1 MNRTKAGWKQW
12 FTEPLPNIGL
22 FLCRGN
28 NKTARVFEIAW
39 QKYLVMDDPWEKAQP
54 GKDQNHVLDAM
65 RIGRGEFG
73 LKYAYFS
80 NATAPLLDKLVL
92 NHGNVME
99 LGGELM
105 ENFLMKHQSL
115 AMHTTCYEK
124 STKVMGLKASNSFWN
139 PRYYDSLR
147 KTITKQILFKN
158 DGQLLDEVR
167 SMVWLAIATERS
179 LILPNILGS
188 ESIHTIDKYKGQAM
202 WPGFRV
208 TFLKRSKGRNE
219 LKVQILEPNFYWRV
233 NRDYDA
239 IPEPEIIYFDPDKES
254 LVDIKEKLEAV
265 KDVPR
270 IVLHHRP
277 SSRRQS
283 NAEDEEHLQVALQ
296 VWANDSVGLFHQP
309 YSQLVKSYRAIPSVK
324 GIRSSGAPLVDEV
337 LQGMRNCANIFG
349 PHKGNRTCFQVCD

>member
-1 MNRTKAGWKQW
+1 
-12 FTEPLPNIGL
+12 
-22 FLCRGN
+22 
-28 NKTARVFEIAW
+28 
-39 QKYLVMDDPWEKAQP
+39 MDDPWEKAQP

-80 NATAPLLDKLVL
+80 NSTAPLLDKLVL
-92 NHGNVME
+92 NYGNVME

-105 ENFLMKHQSL
+105 ESFLLDHQSV

-124 STKVMGLKASNSFWN
+124 STKVMGLKAANSFWN
-139 PRYYDSLR
+139 PKYYDALR

-158 DGQLLDEVR
+158 EGQLLDEVR
-167 SMVWLAIATERS
+167 SMVWLALVTERS
-179 LILPNILGS
+179 FILPNILGP
-188 ESIHTIDKYKGQAM
+188 ESIHTIGKYKGQSM

-208 TFLKRSKGRNE
+208 TFLKRSKGKNE

-239 IPEPEIIYFDPDKES
+239 IPSPTIIYFDPDKET
-254 LVDIKEKLEAV
+254 LLDIKEKVETAF
-265 KDVPR
+265 DAPR
-270 IVLHHRP
+270 IILQHISTARGQQHHRKEN
-277 SSRRQS
+277 QQ
-283 NAEDEEHLQVALQ
+283 LQIATAIE
-296 VWANDSVGLFHQP
+296 VWANDSVGLFHEP
-309 YSQLVKSYRAIPSVK
+309 FSQLVKSYRAIPSVK
-324 GIRSSGAPLVDEV
+324 GVRSNRAPLVDEV